1 VTNARERIVA
11 LDRSRR
17 RAIEARLG
25 RDRIALGNQGKLLT
39 SFGYQNVLARGFTLV
54 RDEEGRML
62 RRAVDVKT
70 GQALDIEFADGHVD
84 ATAGERDRKDAG
96 ASKPRVKPKSDKQGS
111 LL

>member
-1 VTNARERIVA
+1 
-11 LDRSRR
+11 
-17 RAIEARLG
+17 
-25 RDRIALGNQGKLLT
+25 
-39 SFGYQNVLARGFTLV
+39 
-54 RDEEGRML
+54 ML